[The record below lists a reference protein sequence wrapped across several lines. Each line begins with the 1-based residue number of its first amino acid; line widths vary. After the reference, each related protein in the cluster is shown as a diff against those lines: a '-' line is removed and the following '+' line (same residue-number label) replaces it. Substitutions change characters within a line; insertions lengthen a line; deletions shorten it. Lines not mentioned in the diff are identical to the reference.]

1 MPFNPRSI
9 SLLATLC
16 LIASNVSAY
25 VDMFLDANET
35 STLMGMSNSLFYVF
49 NGELRQNSVNYHL
62 DIPADKQRLKFNWET
77 EDVVNYKFSVVDLD
91 NAARRHRMSVNSMGF
106 VPNKM
111 SVFWINFNCSAVNG
125 KSLEPDSIDIELRV
139 FFELNS
145 TMLTGFQKLISLPAL
160 NFTIKYHKICTKDV
174 EHTKQ
179 QVRNQRG
186 GSNYLIAYL
195 IIGALGGFS
204 LFIAFVGF
212 IMFVHGK
219 VQAKKILTKYESLHP
234 KLTHEQQIL
243 KQQQQQLIN
252 EKLKNKVYTK
262 QAGGHKKSNPYA
274 KRTRPMNQ
282 LPHSSNESESLARN
296 REAANES
303 NIYESVPDASVNNP
317 NTATDIYQPR
327 NTLPSVDEGKHE
339 TAGTNTTTSND
350 NNGNMSQLNSS
361 RARPEARRIKKEKI
375 MLNLTTNTL
384 HSVYNTSMS
393 TNNLMPS
400 YSNKRAYVDQCVQL
414 ESDRIKR
421 GSLVIEGT
429 FGQIFKGQLTTE
441 KVETPIDD
449 DCATPVTK
457 IEVAQVY
464 IKMLKETASEEQT
477 DVMLKDCVAFRAL
490 KHKNLSP
497 IIGICYQENQKP
509 FTVFAACELGNLK
522 HYLTELRNTKLKNND
537 FLMQLTNQT
546 SFSEHPLISTQELLF
561 IMLQMF
567 KALNYLHGKQILH
580 RDVATRNCWL
590 DTNLSLKLADNGL
603 SRDLF
608 PGDYHRL
615 ANNENNPVAWM
626 ALETLQDNVMNFQSE
641 VWSCGVFL
649 WECFSLSA
657 QPYEKIDPLELTEW
671 LGASGENRLPKPNN
685 CPNELYDLYKKSWDA
700 DPTSRPT
707 LKEMFYAL
715 HKFYSNLDNYV

>member
-1 MPFNPRSI
+1 MPIELRSI
-9 SLLATLC
+9 SLLITLC
-16 LIASNVSAY
+16 MLANHASAY
-25 VDMFLDANET
+25 VDMFLDAKET
-35 STLMGMSNSLFYVF
+35 SILMGVSNSLFYVF
-49 NGELRQNSVNYHL
+49 NGELRQNSVNHHL
-62 DIPADKQRLKFNWET
+62 DIPAEKNRLKFNWKT
-77 EDVVNYKFSVVDLD
+77 GDVVNYKFSVVDL
-91 NAARRHRMSVNSMGF
+91 NNVARRHRMSINSVGF
-106 VPNKM
+106 VPTRL
-111 SVFWINFNCSAVNG
+111 SEFWINFNCSAAS
-125 KSLEPDSIDIELRV
+125 KDSLEPGSIDIEFRV

-145 TMLTGFQKLISLPAL
+145 TMLTGFQKLISMPAL
-160 NFTIKYHKICTKDV
+160 NFTIKYHKICTK
-174 EHTKQ
+174 EEEEYTKQ
-179 QVRNQRG
+179 RVRSQRA

-212 IMFVHGK
+212 AMFIHGK
-219 VQAKKILTKYESLHP
+219 VQAKKLLTKYESLHS

-252 EKLKNKVYTK
+252 EKLKNKVYKK
-262 QAGGHKKSNPYA
+262 QAGEHKKSNPYA

-282 LPHSSNESESLARN
+282 LPNSNNESESLARN
-296 REAANES
+296 RDTANES

-317 NTATDIYQPR
+317 NTATDIYQQR
-327 NTLPSVDEGKHE
+327 NVLPSVDESKHE
-339 TAGTNTTTSND
+339 TADPNKT
-350 NNGNMSQLNSS
+350 NMSQLNSS

-393 TNNLMPS
+393 TNNLMPA
-400 YSNKRAYVDQCVQL
+400 YSNKRAYVDQCVRL
-414 ESDRIKR
+414 ERDKIDL
-421 GSLVIEGT
+421 GSLIVEGT
-429 FGQIFKGQLTTE
+429 FGQIFKGKLTTE

-449 DCATPVTK
+449 DSGPPITKLEVTP
-457 IEVAQVY
+457 VY
-464 IKMLKETASEEQT
+464 IKMPKESATEEQT
-477 DVMLKDCVAFRAL
+477 DTMLKDCVAFRAL

-497 IIGICYQENQKP
+497 IIGICYQENHKP
-509 FTVFAACELGNLK
+509 FTVFTACELGNLK

-608 PGDYHRL
+608 PDDYHCL

-626 ALETLQDNVMNFQSE
+626 ALETLQDNVMNFQAE

-657 QPYEKIDPLELTEW
+657 QPYENIDPMELTEW
-671 LGASGENRLPKPNN
+671 LGASSENRLAKPSN

-700 DPTSRPT
+700 DPASRPT